1 MSFKIRAIGSGFF
14 GAGASVFAKL
24 ALDPNS
30 QVSTWAKD
38 QCYKLQ
44 ESYFHFCGYMGVL
57 SRGVF
62 LLGMIAMN
70 LAMVATFFEGMI
82 ESGST
87 IVTALATGSNFK
99 FQILIFSKNMLFT
112 EAICYEHL
120 PWRPDEIISDPHLN
134 PLVIPTGNFG
144 GAFIR

>member
-1 MSFKIRAIGSGFF
+1 MSLKIRAIGSGFF
-14 GAGASVFAKL
+14 GAGASCFAKI

-30 QVSTWAKD
+30 QVSTWARD
-38 QCYKLQ
+38 QCYRLQ
-44 ESYFHFCGYMGVL
+44 EAYFENNSDDEGKFCGYTGVL

-87 IVTALATGSNFK
+87 IATALATGSNFTLSVSFK
-99 FQILIFSKNMLFT
+99 PWHLSNILFL
-112 EAICYEHL
+112 
-120 PWRPDEIISDPHLN
+120 
-134 PLVIPTGNFG
+134 
-144 GAFIR
+144 

>member
-1 MSFKIRAIGSGFF
+1 MSLKIRAIGSGFF
-14 GAGASVFAKL
+14 GAGASCFAKL

-30 QVSTWAKD
+30 QVSTWARD
-38 QCYKLQ
+38 QCFELQ
-44 ESYFHFCGYMGVL
+44 ESYFQNNFCGYTGVL

-87 IVTALATGSNFK
+87 IATALATGSNFTLSVSFTTWHFAK
-99 FQILIFSKNMLFT
+99 IHCSHEQLDMNILPC
-112 EAICYEHL
+112 A
-120 PWRPDEIISDPHLN
+120 
-134 PLVIPTGNFG
+134 
-144 GAFIR
+144 A